1 MGGKVGDIVKAAVV
15 GAAIATGVGLVIG
28 TVTLATAGAA
38 FVTSFVTSVALGAV
52 SSALSPKPEQFTSA
66 NEIRGRTVMTKQ
78 AISPRD
84 VVYGEVKKSG
94 TIVFLETTNDNK
106 DLHVCVTL
114 ASHEI
119 QDCEIVYF
127 NDEIIATELA
137 DNVEKNANP
146 DENYLLTI
154 PFLGQQLSLN
164 LPNTFVARYENFTS
178 LTAHYGS
185 PNQLADANL
194 VSRTSFTSN
203 HRLRGIAYLYTKLVY
218 DQDVFANGL
227 PNISAVIK
235 GKKVYDPRTETTA
248 YSNNAALCIRDYVSN
263 STYGLGATDEEIDDA
278 SFIAAANICDED
290 VTVLGG
296 GTEKRYTMNGVVDT
310 SKQPR
315 EILNDMLTSCGGTIF
330 YSNGKWKLKVGAY
343 VSPSD
348 TLTIDDLRGPISIQT
363 RNSGRD
369 QFNAV
374 KGIFV
379 SPENNWQPTDFP
391 ELTSSTFES
400 EDGGDRKYIDLTL
413 AYTTSVSTAQ
423 RLAKQVLYRNREQIV
438 VNMPCKMT
446 AFKYEVG
453 DTVQVTNERFGW
465 TNKIF
470 EVISWSFAFDG
481 QELGVDLI
489 LKETS
494 SGIYAWD
501 SATDEQEFTF
511 NNTTLPSA
519 FDVNAPGISVSDE
532 LRVLNQEAV
541 SVLIVDITS
550 GDTFTSR
557 FEVQAKKT
565 TDTEYVNLGQA
576 AGNRFELLNVEDG
589 ATYDVRARVINQ
601 IGVRSVFNTTQH
613 QVVGKTAPPQDV
625 TNFTGNVVGGQL
637 VLTWTPVTDLD
648 LSHYRLRYSTL
659 TSGATYQNAINL
671 SDKIARPGNLA
682 IVPARTG
689 TYFIKAI
696 DKLGLASINPST
708 IVVTTNIAGIEGLNL
723 VDTITEGPEFD
734 GTFDDTVELD
744 TENQLILDTSINFD
758 SATGD
763 FDDATGLF
771 DGGGGNVDLEGFY
784 YFANGSDL
792 GAVYTSRLTASI
804 TSTRTDYVNTFDDA
818 TGLFD
823 AREGD
828 FDGDVN
834 AFDNTD
840 VELQVRTTDD
850 DPGGSPTWSSW
861 RPFVVGDY
869 TARAFEFRLR
879 LTTTDTQATPVVSG
893 ASVTIDMPDRVVSET
908 DVASGASAK
917 AITFSP
923 AFKATPAI
931 GISASNLATG
941 DYYEITSK
949 SASGF
954 TITFKDSGG
963 SAIDRTFDYVA
974 KGYGRIET

>member
-1 MGGKVGDIVKAAVV
+1 MGGKAGNIVKAAVV
-15 GAAIATGVGLVIG
+15 GAAIATGVGVALG
-28 TVTLATAGAA
+28 TVAFTTAAVGSA
-38 FVTSFVTSVALGAV
+38 FVTSFVTSAVLGAI
-52 SSALSPKPEQFTSA
+52 STALAPKPEQYTSA
-66 NEIRGRTVMTKQ
+66 NELRGRTVMTKQ

-84 VVYGEVKKSG
+84 VVYGEIKKSG

-106 DLHVCVTL
+106 DLHLCVTL
-114 ASHEI
+114 AGHEI
-119 QDCEIVYF
+119 NAVKDVFF
-127 NDEIIATELA
+127 NDIKVRDA
-137 DNVEKNANP
+137 DLSDAVEVSADSGTSP
-146 DENYLLTI
+146 DYSSTADI
-154 PFLGQQLSLN
+154 
-164 LPNTFVARYENFTS
+164 
-178 LTAHYGS
+178 TAHFGATD
-185 PNQLADANL
+185 QVADSNL
-194 VSRTSFTSN
+194 VSRTSFTSD
-203 HRLRGIAYLYTKLVY
+203 HRLRGISYLYTRMVY
-218 DQDVFANGL
+218 DQDVYANGL
-227 PNISAVIK
+227 PNVSAVIQ
-235 GKKVYDPRTETTA
+235 GKKVFDPRTETTA
-248 YSNNAALCIRDYVSN
+248 YSNNAALCIRDYISN
-263 STYGLGATDEEIDDA
+263 STYGLGATDAEIDDD

-290 VTVLGG
+290 VNVLGG

-315 EILNDMLTSCGGTIF
+315 EILNDMLTACGGSVY
-330 YSNGKWKLKVGAY
+330 YSNGQWKIKVGVY
-343 VSPSD
+343 VTP
-348 TLTIDDLRGPISIQT
+348 TQTITNDDLRGSISIQT

-379 SPENNWQPTDFP
+379 SPENNWQATDFP
-391 ELTSSTFES
+391 ELTSATFET
-400 EDGGDRKYIDLTL
+400 EDGGDRKYLDLVL

-438 VNMPCKMT
+438 ANLPCKMT

-453 DTVQVTNERFGW
+453 DTVQLTNERFGW
-465 TNKIF
+465 TNKVF
-470 EVISWSFAFDG
+470 EVVSWNFAFDNE
-481 QELGVDLI
+481 QLGVDLI

-494 SGIYAWD
+494 SAIYAWD
-501 SATDEQEFTF
+501 EAVDEKEFTF
-511 NNTTLPSA
+511 NNTSLPDA
-519 FDVNAPGISVSDE
+519 FSVASPGISVFDE

-541 SVLIVDITS
+541 SVLVVDITS
-550 GDTFTSR
+550 GDTFASR

-565 TDTEYVNLGQA
+565 GDTEYVNLGQA

-601 IGVRSVFNTTQH
+601 IGVRSAFTTTQH
-613 QVVGKTAPPQDV
+613 QVIGKTAPPQDV

-637 VLTWTPVTDLD
+637 ILTWTPTTDLD
-648 LSHYRLRYSTL
+648 LSHYRLRYSSL
-659 TSGATYQNAINL
+659 TTGATYQNAINL
-671 SDKIARPGNLA
+671 SEKIARPGTLA

-696 DKLGLASINPST
+696 DKLGLASENPTT
-708 IVVTTNIAGIEGLNL
+708 IVVTTNIDGVENLNL

-744 TENQLILDTSINFD
+744 DDNQLILDTSINFD

-823 AREGD
+823 TREGL

-840 VELQVRTTDD
+840 VELQLRTTED
-850 DPGGSPTWSSW
+850 DPAGAPTWSSW
-861 RPFVVGDY
+861 TPFVVGDY
-869 TARAFEFRLR
+869 TARGFEFRLR
-879 LTTTDTQATPVVSG
+879 LSTTDTQATPVVTS
-893 ASVTIDMPDRVVSET
+893 ASVTIDMPDRTVSG
-908 DVASGASAK
+908 DDIASGAGAK
-917 AITFSP
+917 AVTFSP
-923 AFKATPAI
+923 AFAATPAI
-931 GISASNLATG
+931 AIAAQNLATG

-954 TITFKDSGG
+954 TITFKNSGG
-963 SAIDRTFDYVA
+963 TAVDRTFDYVA